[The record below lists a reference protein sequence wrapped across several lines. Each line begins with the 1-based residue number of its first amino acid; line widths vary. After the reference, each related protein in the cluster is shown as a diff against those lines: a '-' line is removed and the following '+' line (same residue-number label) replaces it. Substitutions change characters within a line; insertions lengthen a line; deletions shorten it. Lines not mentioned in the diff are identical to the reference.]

1 VHLRPVSDDEKKGF
15 IFEKK
20 PISDKKE
27 TSWETMSR
35 LGSQVAMSRQKLF
48 EGDPLTVMMRVVN
61 DRLDY
66 SITGLSDT
74 TNRAVLANGIIE
86 AVREFETEHRPF
98 KDEKVSRS
106 DGRII
111 IYNRHVEI
119 DWRSKK
125 IYTSFESTPEE
136 GDVFMRA
143 MGIVVS
149 NLQEEHAK
157 SVPQN

>member
-1 VHLRPVSDDEKKGF
+1 MSDDEKKGF

-27 TSWETMSR
+27 TSLETMSR
-35 LGSQVAMSRQKLF
+35 LGSQVAMSRSKLF
-48 EGDPLTVMMRVVN
+48 EGEPLIVMMRVVN

-66 SITGLSDT
+66 SINGLHD
-74 TNRAVLANGIIE
+74 NKAVLANGIIE

-106 DGRII
+106 DGRVI

-119 DWRSKK
+119 DWRNKK

-143 MGIVVS
+143 MSIVVT
-149 NLQEEHAK
+149 NLQEEHVK